1 MWALSGAGLT
11 DGLPGVQRRGG
22 YKVKLG
28 LVSLGC
34 PKNLVDSEVM
44 LGIIEKYHIEIT
56 NDPADAEIIIVNTCG
71 FIESAKQE
79 SIETILSMASYKTDG
94 SCKYLIVTGCLAQR
108 YARDLF
114 ADMPEVDAIVGTNV
128 YKDIALVLELVM
140 EGQRVLHLKE
150 NDMSVPERDSEA
162 SMKIIKADGAA
173 SGSAKGA
180 GKKCAEEVFNADPR
194 KLTTAPYMAY
204 LKIAEGCDNFCSFCA
219 IPLIRGR
226 YVSKPYEQVMA
237 EARDLVSRGVKE
249 LVVIAQDTTRYGQD
263 RYGKLRLAELLRD
276 LNDLEG
282 LKWIRV
288 LYSYPNTFTDEL
300 IEAYATLPKVC
311 HYVDLPLQHA
321 SDRLLHAMRRRDRL
335 EDTKAL
341 LKKLRQRI
349 PDIVI
354 RTTFIVGFPGET
366 EEDFAVLKEFVEEQ
380 KFENAGVF
388 QYSQEENTA
397 AAAMPDQIPEEV
409 KQARYDELMAV
420 QAGISEEI
428 HKSLEDREL
437 EVVIEGFD
445 EEEPSLAFA
454 RSYREAPDIDGNIF
468 VEDADGLNPGDF
480 IKVKVDQGFAY
491 EVVANRI

>member
-1 MWALSGAGLT
+1 MLALAGAGLT
-11 DGLPGVQRRGG
+11 EVLPGVQRRGG
-22 YKVKLG
+22 YRVKLG

-44 LGIIEKYHIEIT
+44 LGIIEKYLIEIT

-94 SCKYLIVTGCLAQR
+94 RCKYLIVTGCLAQR

-114 ADMPEVDAIVGTNV
+114 ADMLEVDAIVGTNV
-128 YKDIALVLELVM
+128 YKDIARVIELVM
-140 EGQRVLHLKE
+140 EGQRVLHLNE
-150 NDMSVPERDSEA
+150 NDMSVPEKDSEP
-162 SMKIIKADGAA
+162 SMKFVKADGAA
-173 SGSAKGA
+173 SGFAKGVDE
-180 GKKCAEEVFNADPR
+180 KCAEEVFNADPR

-468 VEDADGLNPGDF
+468 VENADGLNPGDF